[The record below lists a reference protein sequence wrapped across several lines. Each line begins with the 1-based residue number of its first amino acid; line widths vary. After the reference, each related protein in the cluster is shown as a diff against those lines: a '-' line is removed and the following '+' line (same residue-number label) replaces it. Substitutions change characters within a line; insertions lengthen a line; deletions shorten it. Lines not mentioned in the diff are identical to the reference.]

1 MNKMKRSLPTA
12 ITSLV
17 VGLALSI
24 TLIYSLLLLAYS
36 WLVEDNIFN
45 RLVASEAAYIEQI
58 YSEQGQIVQPRSSF
72 MTLHKNWQ
80 KVPNIIIQQHQ
91 LKPSQIEFSL
101 DDGRTLHINKFVLAN
116 DEYVLLA
123 DVAGLEV
130 GRDYLPS
137 VISWLVVI
145 AILLASIVS
154 VMAFIIAKKL
164 TRPIKLLA
172 DEVSQFSVLSP
183 TPSFVRRYPDNELR
197 TLANTIEQ
205 CFSQLQSALIRERNF
220 TRDVSHEIRTP
231 ISVVKNIVSNNQHV
245 KQISESEFEQVTRAN
260 FDLEKV
266 THTLLALARNE
277 SSKVYEINLTEMLE
291 NTLLHHFELNHSEK
305 GKALQIDLQLAENVK
320 QIANPNLVQ
329 ILLNNVLSN
338 IVQYSNEAEVNIT
351 LTNNAMS
358 FSNQTEE
365 LVPTQPNRQG
375 VKSISSTGIGQGLNL
390 IERICEKNNWRLN
403 ANYQKGIFTLEI
415 SFSTK

>member
-145 AILLASIVS
+145 AILLC
-154 VMAFIIAKKL
+154 FI
-164 TRPIKLLA
+164 TN
-172 DEVSQFSVLSP
+172 S
-183 TPSFVRRYPDNELR
+183 
-197 TLANTIEQ
+197 
-205 CFSQLQSALIRERNF
+205 LICPPLPR
-220 TRDVSHEIRTP
+220 
-231 ISVVKNIVSNNQHV
+231 
-245 KQISESEFEQVTRAN
+245 
-260 FDLEKV
+260 
-266 THTLLALARNE
+266 
-277 SSKVYEINLTEMLE
+277 
-291 NTLLHHFELNHSEK
+291 
-305 GKALQIDLQLAENVK
+305 
-320 QIANPNLVQ
+320 
-329 ILLNNVLSN
+329 
-338 IVQYSNEAEVNIT
+338 
-351 LTNNAMS
+351 
-358 FSNQTEE
+358 
-365 LVPTQPNRQG
+365 
-375 VKSISSTGIGQGLNL
+375 
-390 IERICEKNNWRLN
+390 
-403 ANYQKGIFTLEI
+403 
-415 SFSTK
+415 

>member
-1 MNKMKRSLPTA
+1 MKRSLPTA